1 MLNKRLL
8 LSTVLLATVLV
19 LIAGCAHKR
28 PQALYNYEGY
38 SQTYYHYKQDG
49 TPESLTALQEEVVK
63 AIENSQNS
71 VSKRV
76 APGLYA
82 NLGYI
87 QMRQGKTS
95 MAIENFK
102 MEMELY
108 PESRK
113 FMQSIIASMQ
123 TSEDKVDK

>member
-1 MLNKRLL
+1 
-8 LSTVLLATVLV
+8 
-19 LIAGCAHKR
+19 
-28 PQALYNYEGY
+28 
-38 SQTYYHYKQDG
+38 
-49 TPESLTALQEEVVK
+49 
-63 AIENSQNS
+63 
-71 VSKRV
+71 
-76 APGLYA
+76 
-82 NLGYI
+82 
-87 QMRQGKTS
+87 